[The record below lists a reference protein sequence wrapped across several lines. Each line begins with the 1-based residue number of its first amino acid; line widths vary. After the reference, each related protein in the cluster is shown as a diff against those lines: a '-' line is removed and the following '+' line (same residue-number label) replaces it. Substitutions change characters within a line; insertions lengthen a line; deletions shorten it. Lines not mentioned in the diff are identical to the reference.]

1 MAGPA
6 YYTATVNI
14 AKNDDWVVG
23 FQYLTPN
30 PDGTPGP
37 PIDLT
42 GSTLKMEIRQNETD
56 NEALL
61 WVDSNPN
68 NGIWITNPPEGQF
81 TVVLDRVDH
90 LSRLAPGTYVTD
102 LVRLMPDGS
111 QERLFEGTATVVE
124 GTTR

>member
-14 AKNDDWVVG
+14 AKNDDWVVA
-23 FQYLTPN
+23 FEYLTPN

-37 PIDLT
+37 PIDLS
-42 GSTLKMEIRQNETD
+42 GSTLKLEMRAHESD
-56 NEALL
+56 NEAAL
-61 WVDSNPN
+61 WVDSNPG
-68 NGIWITNPPEGQF
+68 NGIWITNPTAGQF
-81 TVVLDRVDH
+81 TIVLDRADH
-90 LSRLAPGTYVTD
+90 LARLAVGTYVID
-102 LVRLMPDGS
+102 LVRLMADNF